1 MTTNRMNK
9 KFLFKDRISSVFF
22 KWNLKF
28 ILEKEGI
35 SWKFKVSLSWK
46 KNRRETIKVKMIAKA
61 NILFYFVF

>member
-9 KFLFKDRISSVFF
+9 KFLFKDLVCFFF